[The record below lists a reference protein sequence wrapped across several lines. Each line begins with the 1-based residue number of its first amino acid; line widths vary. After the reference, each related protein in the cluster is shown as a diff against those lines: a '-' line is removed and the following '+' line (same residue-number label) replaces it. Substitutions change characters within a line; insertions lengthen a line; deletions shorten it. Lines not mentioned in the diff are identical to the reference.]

1 MLTTD
6 ESQGGGGAPQG
17 AGRGTERKGPAQD
30 HEARGHLAL
39 GRRVCGEGG
48 GGLDLT
54 LVTLA

>member
-30 HEARGHLAL
+30 RQVVLKNREATQT
-39 GRRVCGEGG
+39 GEGN
-48 GGLDLT
+48 LK
-54 LVTLA
+54 